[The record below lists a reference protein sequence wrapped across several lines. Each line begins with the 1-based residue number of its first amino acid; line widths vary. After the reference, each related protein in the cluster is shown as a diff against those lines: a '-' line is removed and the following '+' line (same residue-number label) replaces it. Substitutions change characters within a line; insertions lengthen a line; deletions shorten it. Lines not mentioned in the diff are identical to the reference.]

1 MLGNCEKRCNF
12 AHRLQAWVNHAH
24 AHEYKV

>member
-1 MLGNCEKRCNF
+1 MLSNCEKRCNF